1 MIMKKILFPTDFSDV
16 SKNAFI
22 YALKLADAV
31 NAEIITLHVYQLDS
45 PAYLDVSIYLQEIYE
60 YEELS
65 EFENYKDE
73 IPLLR
78 NIAQANDLGHIPISN
93 VLIEGSLVAEI
104 LKISK
109 EENIDFIVMGT
120 NGATHLRQIF
130 LGTRLTKIM
139 DESKITVLGV
149 PENCEYKPINKILFT
164 TKYHFDDI
172 EALQKVHNLAKV
184 LNAHIDCLNVKP
196 PHKTHNDDFTADFK
210 NVFNNSGIAFHSIL
224 SDDVEGT
231 ILDFIQQ
238 NSINMMALHIKHK
251 GFFEKLFQVSL
262 SKKLAVNINIPLLS
276 IK

>member
-1 MIMKKILFPTDFSDV
+1 MKKILFPTDFSDV

-22 YALKLADAV
+22 YALKLADAL

-45 PAYLDVSIYLQEIYE
+45 PVFLDASIYLQEIYE

-73 IPLLR
+73 VPVLR

-93 VLIEGSLVAEI
+93 VLIQGSLVAEV
-104 LKISK
+104 LRIST
-109 EENIDFIVMGT
+109 EENIDLIVLGT
-120 NGATHLRQIF
+120 KGATHLRQIF
-130 LGTRLTKIM
+130 LGTTLTRIM
-139 DESKITVLGV
+139 DESSITLLGV

-164 TKYHFDDI
+164 TKYHFEDI
-172 EALQKVHNLAKV
+172 EALQKTYSLAKV

-196 PHKTHNDDFTADFK
+196 PHKVHNDDFAVDFK
-210 NVFNNSGIAFHSIL
+210 NVFSNSDIAFHSVL
-224 SDDVEGT
+224 SDDVEGA

-238 NSINMMALHIKHK
+238 NSINMMAIHIKHK

-262 SKKLAVNINIPLLS
+262 SKKLAVNINIPILS
-276 IK
+276 VK

>member
-1 MIMKKILFPTDFSDV
+1 MKKILFPTDFSDV

-22 YALKLADAV
+22 YALKLADAL
-31 NAEIITLHVYQLDS
+31 NAEIITLHVYELDS
-45 PAYLDVSIYLQEIYE
+45 PAFLDVSIYLQEIYE

-73 IPLLR
+73 VPVLR
-78 NIAQANDLGHIPISN
+78 NIAKANDLGHIPISN
-93 VLIEGSLVAEI
+93 VLMQGNLITEV

-109 EENIDFIVMGT
+109 DENIDFIVLGT
-120 NGATHLRQIF
+120 KGATHLKQIF
-130 LGTRLTKIM
+130 LGTTLTKIM

-149 PENCEYKPINKILFT
+149 PENCEYRPINKILFT

-172 EALQKVHNLAKV
+172 EALQKTHSLAKV

-196 PHKTHNDDFTADFK
+196 PHKVHNDDFAVDFK
-210 NVFNNSGIAFHSIL
+210 NVFSDYDVTFYSVL
-224 SDDVEGT
+224 SDDVEGA

-238 NSINMMALHIKHK
+238 NSINMMAVHIKHK

-262 SKKLAVNINIPLLS
+262 SKKLAVNINIPILS
-276 IK
+276 VK